1 MDEMNIKTPFLE
13 QVAHHYYQQKQ
24 ELIDYC
30 FIFPNRR
37 SGEFFLLQLA
47 KQQHDVPLLSPQITT
62 ITDFATTLTQS
73 ILASPIEQIFTLY
86 QAYVEITGNDQYSF
100 DRFAFWGNVLLQ
112 DFNDV
117 DTTMVDAK
125 DLFVNVKQYREIGTD
140 FLSPELKECFSKLFN
155 VHFDDNDDE
164 QFWKHITHSEDS
176 TVRDNYVKLWQVL
189 YPLYTLFRQR
199 LGDKGLSYSGKIMRD
214 AAAKI
219 SEMDAGDFHC
229 KKYIFVGFNFLSK
242 CEQTIFKQM
251 QNKGI
256 AEFCWDFDSPAFK
269 EKTNLATRYLNE
281 YTKKFPNSFATQS
294 IDSFPE
300 MTVVGVPFNMGQA
313 KYAFKIVDDLAKNG
327 DIQDTDNAIDTAIVL
342 PDEGLF
348 MPLLNSVAGD
358 IKRINVTLGYP
369 LRNSS
374 IASLMRI
381 VAKMHSQASRVV
393 NESGDY
399 EYGFYRE
406 DVKSVLTHPI
416 IKSLYPHK
424 SIELISE
431 IDNNNLYQV
440 PEHLFNGAD
449 FNQLFVTIRNTTDS
463 QDVIEYLNRLMDFV
477 ATLNDKFAPNEEQAS
492 PGNDQDSAMPLQSA
506 FLNKYYEV
514 LEQVKL
520 CITDYG
526 VPMCESTVFYLIDRI
541 ASIYSIPFE
550 GEPLAGLQLM
560 GVLETRCL
568 DFTNI
573 ILLSMNERIFP
584 RRFYKASFIPFK
596 LRKHFDMP
604 TMEHQESMMAYYFYR
619 LISRANKVYMLYDSS
634 SQSLGSGE
642 YSRFIT
648 QLKNIYQ
655 CPIHHILLTPNIAP
669 GSSLKIDVK
678 KQGRIADTIN
688 AFQNDDL
695 KSHLS
700 ASSIK
705 EYIACPLKFYFHQ
718 IEELNDDN
726 DETDFIDAA
735 TFGSIVHDTL
745 QQLYYPDKYK
755 KGGKPYKVFR
765 NMIVDFKK
773 NDLDKFLVRNINK
786 TYLHRK
792 KDKLDTQLTG
802 EMSILYEAF
811 KHFAL
816 NVINYDLKLLN
827 SDNDYFEVLE
837 CEIPHVTQIDLGDG
851 FRFNFK
857 FKADRIDRING
868 TGPIRII
875 DYKTGKDETNFTDFG
890 KLYSDSESASKRRS
904 ILQLFLYCNAYANV
918 LEENGVDNPGITP
931 IIYKL
936 KRMSE
941 SGIIFNS
948 EVVLNYDGTYKGTEL
963 NESFKASMR
972 EKLKE
977 LFDLSLPFSQCSE
990 KTKTCNYCKFIEFCR
1005 RNKKE
1010 YFNN

>member
-1 MDEMNIKTPFLE
+1 MNEMNTKTPFLE
-13 QVAHHYYQQKQ
+13 QVARHYYEQKKD
-24 ELIDYC
+24 LMDYC

-37 SGEFFLLQLA
+37 SGEFFLLHLA
-47 KQQHDVPLLSPQITT
+47 KQQHDVPMLSPRITT
-62 ITDFATTLTQS
+62 ITDFVTTLTHS
-73 ILASPIEQIFTLY
+73 ILASPIEQLFTLY

-100 DRFAFWGNVLLQ
+100 DRFAFWGNVILQ

-117 DTTMVDAK
+117 DTSMVDAN
-125 DLFVNVKQYREIGTD
+125 DLFKNTKQLREISTD
-140 FLSPELKECFSKLFN
+140 FLSDDVKECFAKLLN
-155 VHFDDNDDE
+155 VNFDKKDDE
-164 QFWKHITHSEDS
+164 QFWKHITNDNES
-176 TVRDNYVKLWQVL
+176 TVRDNYVRLWQIL
-189 YPLYTLFRQR
+189 YPLYELFRKK
-199 LGDKGLSYSGKIMRD
+199 LSEKGLSYSGKIMHD
-214 AAAKI
+214 AADQI
-219 SEMDAGDFHC
+219 SQMGADDFLS
-229 KKYIFVGFNFLSK
+229 KKYVFVGFNFLSK
-242 CEQTIFKQM
+242 CEHSIFKQM

-256 AEFCWDFDSPAFK
+256 AEFSWDYDSPTFK
-269 EKTNLATRYLNE
+269 EKTNLATKYLDK
-281 YTKKFPNSFATQS
+281 YTKEFPTPFATEE

-313 KYAFKIVDDLAKNG
+313 KYAFNIIDQLEKNG

-358 IKRINVTLGYP
+358 ISRINVTLGYP

-381 VAKMHSQASRVV
+381 VAKMHSQASRIVKQDG
-393 NESGDY
+393 EY

-416 IKSLYPHK
+416 IKSLYTHK

-440 PEHLFNGAD
+440 PEHLFEETD
-449 FNQLFVTIRNTTDS
+449 FNQLFVTIRDTNNS
-463 QDVIEYLNRLMDFV
+463 KDVVDYLDRLMDFV
-477 ATLNDKFAPNEEQAS
+477 ANLNEIFNADNGSDNPV
-492 PGNDQDSAMPLQSA
+492 NDEDSAMPLQSA

-514 LEQVKL
+514 LEQVKQ

-526 VPMCESTVFYLIDRI
+526 MPMCESTVFYLIDKI
-541 ASIYSIPFE
+541 AAIYSIPFE

-568 DFTNI
+568 DFRNI
-573 ILLSMNERIFP
+573 VLLSMNERIFP
-584 RRFYKASFIPFK
+584 RRFYKASFVPFK

-604 TMEHQESMMAYYFYR
+604 TNEHQESMMAYYFYR
-619 LISRANKVYMLYDSS
+619 LISRANKVFMLYDSS
-634 SQSLGSGE
+634 TQSIGSGE

-648 QLKNIYQ
+648 QLINIYQ
-655 CPIHHILLTPNIAP
+655 CPIRHTLLSPKIAP

-678 KQGRIADTIN
+678 KQGHIADIIN
-688 AFQNDDL
+688 GYQNDDL
-695 KSHLS
+695 KSYLS

-705 EYIACPLKFYFHQ
+705 EYIACPLKFYFHH
-718 IEELNDDN
+718 IEKLNDDN
-726 DETDFIDAA
+726 DESDFIDAA
-735 TFGSIVHDTL
+735 TFGSIIHDTL
-745 QQLYYPDKYK
+745 QQLYYPDSIK
-755 KGGKPYKVFR
+755 KEAKPYKVYKY
-765 NMIVDFKK
+765 MINKFKK
-773 NDLDKFLVRNINK
+773 NDLDRCLVQNINK

-792 KDKLDTQLTG
+792 PDKLDTQLTG

-811 KHFAL
+811 KLFAL
-816 NVINYDLKLLN
+816 NVINYDLKLLE
-827 SDNDYFEVLE
+827 SDNDFFEVLE
-837 CEIPHVTQIDLGDG
+837 CEIPHVTQIDLGEG

-868 TGPIRII
+868 VGPIRII
-875 DYKTGKDETNFTDFG
+875 DYKTGKDETNFNEFG
-890 KLYSDSESASKRRS
+890 KLYDENASNKRS

-918 LEENGVDNPGITP
+918 LKKNEIDNPGITP

-936 KRMSE
+936 KHMPE
-941 SGIIFNS
+941 SGIIFNK
-948 EVVLNYDGTYKGTEL
+948 EVVLNYTDSYKGIDL
-963 NESFKASMR
+963 NDSFKASMR
-972 EKLKE
+972 EELKK
-977 LFDLSLPFSQCSE
+977 LFDLNIPFSQCSE
-990 KTKTCNYCKFIEFCR
+990 KAKTCNYCKFIEFCR